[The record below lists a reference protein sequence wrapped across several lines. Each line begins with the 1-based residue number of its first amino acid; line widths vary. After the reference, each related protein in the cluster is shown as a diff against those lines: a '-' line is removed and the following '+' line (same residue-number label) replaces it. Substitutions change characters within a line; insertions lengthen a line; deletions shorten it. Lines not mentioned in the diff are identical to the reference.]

1 MHSGIFDHMHA
12 LLILSNKIYYIQSI
26 ILFFLRG
33 KNPDSQYATSM
44 VFGVIENSVYLY
56 GMYRDDHIRMWSA
69 KTGQCVSI
77 VNCVPN
83 NSEARARGCKLW
95 HIYFFIKKLP

>member
-1 MHSGIFDHMHA
+1 MC
-12 LLILSNKIYYIQSI
+12 
-26 ILFFLRG
+26 FFCRG

-44 VFGVIENSVYLY
+44 VFGTIENVVYLY
-56 GMYRDDHIRMWSA
+56 GLYRDDHIRMWSA

-83 NSEARARGCKLW
+83 SVETRARGCKETP
-95 HIYFFIKKLP
+95 IYFLAFVC

>member
-1 MHSGIFDHMHA
+1 
-12 LLILSNKIYYIQSI
+12 
-26 ILFFLRG
+26 
-33 KNPDSQYATSM
+33 M
-44 VFGVIENSVYLY
+44 VFGVVENVVYLY

-83 NSEARARGCKLW
+83 NSETRTRGCKLYNTR
-95 HIYFFIKKLP
+95 IRAYVYFMRNDP